1 MGGPQVSV
9 LASANKDPLAKLTK
23 LGKLSEQGG
32 TRGCW
37 LGSQALSPAR
47 PALDPAAWERKGRAC
62 L

>member
-9 LASANKDPLAKLTK
+9 PVPANKDPLAKLTK
-23 LGKLSEQGG
+23 LGKLSEHGG
-32 TRGCW
+32 THGCW

-47 PALDPAAWERKGRAC
+47 PALDPVAGERKGRAC